1 VDRIT
6 KHNLVSEYKKKFLK
20 EFKKNPDVISVAPG
34 RINIIGEHT
43 DYNQGF
49 AIPSA
54 VDKWILT
61 LLSKRDDKLI
71 EVYSINY
78 KKKNIFKLNEL
89 DDKGD
94 LWERYVKATLY
105 VINNKY
111 NLDRGFNI
119 LIGGNIPIG
128 FGMSSS
134 AALEVSIVSS
144 VLNSCC
150 LKCDKYEILKICNAV
165 EKEILGINSG
175 MLDQYASIFSIKNK
189 FLLID
194 FLKLNHEYFDSNIQ
208 ESCWVLIN
216 SMVSRELINTD
227 YNVRV
232 NECLEAINLI
242 NRKTNQKITFD
253 SISIDDIQCIKNNKI
268 FYNRLFHLITENQR
282 VFEMKNAIIKGN
294 LNEIGNLLNESHISL
309 SKYYDVSCN
318 EIESIISLSKQHKA
332 FYGGRIMGGGFG
344 GCTINLID
352 NNLKD
357 DFIFYIK
364 NKFFNKYNYNIEY
377 EQISFCNGLEIV
389 TN

>member
-1 VDRIT
+1 MDRIT

-111 NLDRGFNI
+111 NLDRGYNI

>member
-1 VDRIT
+1 MDRIT

-282 VFEMKNAIIKGN
+282 VFEMKNAIIKGD

-309 SKYYDVSCN
+309 SKYYDVSCD

>member
-1 VDRIT
+1 MDRIT